1 MFKGVYTAIITP
13 FHKGKVD
20 EKKLEELVALQVKA
34 GVQGVVPCGTT
45 GESILLSSEEQKRVI
60 EICVNVC
67 KGKIKVVP
75 ATGALTT
82 ADTIC
87 LTQQAQNVGADGVVI
102 INPWYV
108 KPSQE
113 SLFEYYKTI
122 NDNIDLPLIVYNNPT
137 RTGVDTSSETMIKLS
152 SYQNIQGYKDC
163 SCCLQRVSEL
173 KCVLGNRYSLLSGN
187 DDPFAAH
194 LAMGGDGGILVA
206 SNVVPDIFVTLMN
219 AWCEGDL
226 PLFKA
231 TWKSVFPLLSAL
243 SLESNPAPIKYAMGL
258 VHGVSGES
266 RLPFVPLKPA
276 TCLAIE
282 TSLQS
287 LGLLNDFAAP
297 RER

>member
-1 MFKGVYTAIITP
+1 MFKGIYTAIITP

-20 EKKLEELVALQVKA
+20 EKKLEELVVFQVNA
-34 GVQGVVPCGTT
+34 GVQGIVPCGTT
-45 GESILLSSEEQKRVI
+45 GESILLSPEEQKRVI
-60 EICVNVC
+60 EVCTDVC
-67 KGKIKVVP
+67 KRKIKVVP

-82 ADTIC
+82 TDTIF
-87 LTQQAQNVGADGVVI
+87 LTQQAQNIGADGVVI
-102 INPWYV
+102 INPWYI

-113 SLFEYYKTI
+113 SLYEYYKTI
-122 NDNIDLPLIVYNNPT
+122 NDNVDLPIIVYNNPT
-137 RTGVDTSSETMIKLS
+137 RTGVDTSSDTMIKLS
-152 SYQNIQGYKDC
+152 ACKNIQGYKDC
-163 SCCLQRVSEL
+163 SCCFQRVSEL
-173 KCVLGNRYSLLSGN
+173 KSVLGNRYSLLSGN

-206 SNVVPDIFVTLMN
+206 SNVVPDIFVTLMK

-231 TWKSVFPLLSAL
+231 TWKDVFPLLSAL

-276 TCLAIE
+276 TRLAIE
-282 TSLQS
+282 ASLQN
-287 LGLLNDFAAP
+287 LGLLHEFASA